1 VRAMDQSINLVQIG
15 ATVSAIG
22 TILSAISITPIQ
34 SIPESILNDL
44 DFIGNILEAVGTAI
58 ASDEDATAIV
68 HAGEIISIIGNIESA
83 AGSLTKNSE
92 LQTLLDKQ
100 GGLLQLLGGAIV
112 LPYGEKLSKM
122 EAIVTI
128 GGIIQIIG
136 STIQVFADD
145 STEQGIIWNA
155 VGGWI
160 QAVGAVIVAV
170 AVE

>member
-1 VRAMDQSINLVQIG
+1 MKQSVNLVQIG

-34 SIPESILNDL
+34 SIPQSILNDL
-44 DFIGNILEAVGTAI
+44 DFIGNILEAAGTAI
-58 ASDEDATAIV
+58 ASDEDATALV
-68 HAGEIISIIGNIESA
+68 HAGEIISVIGNIESA
-83 AGSLTKNSE
+83 AASLTRNSE

-112 LPYGEKLSKM
+112 LPYGEKLTKL
-122 EAIVTI
+122 ETIATI

-136 STIQVFADD
+136 STIQVFVDTT
-145 STEQGIIWNA
+145 TEQGIIWNA

-170 AVE
+170 AVD

>member
-1 VRAMDQSINLVQIG
+1 MDQSINLVQIG
-15 ATVSAIG
+15 ATVSAVG

-112 LPYGEKLSKM
+112 LPYGEKLSIM

>member
-1 VRAMDQSINLVQIG
+1 MEESINLVQIG
-15 ATVSAIG
+15 ATVSAVG
-22 TILSAISITPIQ
+22 TILSAISITPIK

-68 HAGEIISIIGNIESA
+68 HAGEIISVIGNIESA
-83 AGSLTKNSE
+83 AASLTKNSE
-92 LQTLLDKQ
+92 LQTILDKQ

-112 LPYGEKLSKM
+112 LPYGEKLTKL
-122 EAIVTI
+122 ETIATI

-136 STIQVFADD
+136 STIQVFADTT
-145 STEQGIIWNA
+145 TEQGIIWNA

-160 QAVGAVIVAV
+160 QAVGAVMVAV
-170 AVE
+170 AVD